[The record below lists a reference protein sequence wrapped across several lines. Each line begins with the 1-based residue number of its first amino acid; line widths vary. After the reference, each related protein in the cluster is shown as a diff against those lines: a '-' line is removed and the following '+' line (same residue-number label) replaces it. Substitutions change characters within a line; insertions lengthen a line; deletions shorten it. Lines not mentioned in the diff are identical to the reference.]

1 MIQESKEQQQMYN
14 LFRSFIYIFLIIEL
28 VMHMPVTTGSSI
40 IGSFLDMIA
49 RLGFFNSVV
58 SCKVIE
64 LVTILITCAGTTARR
79 SLKFDV
85 KTMVVYPC
93 VAGITLTVLCIFLQQ
108 GHWGTHIAGYSLNRI
123 LYLVTSI
130 TGVMCIHRSLDAIA
144 QYFNCKLGEDRF
156 NFENE
161 SFQQCEQLVENKY
174 SVNIPMIFYYKGR
187 MRKGWCNVVNPF
199 RGTWVVGTPGSGK
212 SFSVVEPF
220 IRQHSAK
227 GFSLVVYDYKFPA
240 LAEMTFYH
248 FNKNKMLGNIPEDMA
263 FNIINFTDVEYS
275 NRVNPI
281 QRKYIPDLSA
291 ASETAATLL
300 AALNKG
306 AGQAGG
312 GGSDKFFT
320 NSAENFLAAII
331 YFFVT
336 FRPVAWKNGR
346 KLHHMIISDGQK
358 LEIKIRMWS
367 DYVAVDQDGTVILDF
382 TDNDGNNV
390 STDADGMPVTLKGFS
405 YVDREGRVVFIE
417 DEFYEDD
424 EGRITQPDTFTGE
437 YSDMPHVLSFLQLS
451 YEDVFNILMQDETIM
466 SLMAPFKSAY
476 DNKAM
481 DQLEGMVGTLRVNAA
496 KLVSPEA
503 YWVFTGDDFD
513 LKISDPKNPSYL
525 VIANDPEK
533 EQVIGSLNALILN
546 RLVTRVNSKG
556 NIPLS
561 IIVDELPTLYFH
573 KIDRLIGTARSNRV
587 AVTLGFQELPQLEA
601 DYGKNGMQ
609 KIITTCGNIFMGAAR
624 NKQTLDWAQN
634 SIFGK
639 AKQTT
644 RSVTINDQKV
654 STSIQEKMDF
664 LVPASKIADM
674 ATGWL
679 AGQASRD
686 FTPTKDSMLEN
697 FDIENSEEFKPTK
710 YFCKT
715 NFDMGRIKK
724 EENFYKDLPKMYNF
738 ASDKEKEIMLNRNFK
753 RVNEEVDDMISE
765 LLGKTPKKK

>member
-1 MIQESKEQQQMYN
+1 MIQETKEQQQMYN

-28 VMHMPVTTGSSI
+28 VMHMPVHTGSSI
-40 IGSFLDMIA
+40 VNSFLQMIA

-85 KTMVVYPC
+85 RKMVVYPC
-93 VAGITLTVLCIFLQQ
+93 VAGITLTVLCIFIQP

-227 GFSLVVYDYKFPA
+227 GFSLVVYDYKFPT
-240 LAEMTFYH
+240 LAQMTFYH
-248 FNKNKMLGNIPEDMA
+248 FNKNKMLGNIPEDMD

-346 KLHHMIISDGQK
+346 KLHHMIISDGRK
-358 LEIKIRMWS
+358 LEIKIRMWD
-367 DYVAVDQDGTVILDF
+367 DYVALDPDGNVVLDF
-382 TDNDGNNV
+382 TDKNGNNV

-405 YVDREGRVVFIE
+405 YVYREGRVVFIE

-424 EGRITQPDTFTGE
+424 
-437 YSDMPHVLSFLQLS
+437 
-451 YEDVFNILMQDETIM
+451 
-466 SLMAPFKSAY
+466 
-476 DNKAM
+476 
-481 DQLEGMVGTLRVNAA
+481 
-496 KLVSPEA
+496 
-503 YWVFTGDDFD
+503 
-513 LKISDPKNPSYL
+513 
-525 VIANDPEK
+525 
-533 EQVIGSLNALILN
+533 
-546 RLVTRVNSKG
+546 
-556 NIPLS
+556 
-561 IIVDELPTLYFH
+561 
-573 KIDRLIGTARSNRV
+573 
-587 AVTLGFQELPQLEA
+587 
-601 DYGKNGMQ
+601 
-609 KIITTCGNIFMGAAR
+609 
-624 NKQTLDWAQN
+624 
-634 SIFGK
+634 
-639 AKQTT
+639 
-644 RSVTINDQKV
+644 
-654 STSIQEKMDF
+654 
-664 LVPASKIADM
+664 
-674 ATGWL
+674 
-679 AGQASRD
+679 
-686 FTPTKDSMLEN
+686 
-697 FDIENSEEFKPTK
+697 
-710 YFCKT
+710 
-715 NFDMGRIKK
+715 
-724 EENFYKDLPKMYNF
+724 
-738 ASDKEKEIMLNRNFK
+738 
-753 RVNEEVDDMISE
+753 
-765 LLGKTPKKK
+765 